1 MLILAISKWQIP
13 QCCCQLLL
21 LLHPM
26 WTATVADVGGA
37 VTVVVGVVSAFQ
49 RQHGKAFVLTGSIVL
64 HNLLEVTHRAFQGFC
79 VTNLS
84 VFPLLILLFLMQFP
98 IFQRRST
105 TNVQS
110 LHVAAH
116 SIQFLP

>member
-1 MLILAISKWQIP
+1 
-13 QCCCQLLL
+13 
-21 LLHPM
+21 M

-110 LHVAAH
+110 LRVAAH